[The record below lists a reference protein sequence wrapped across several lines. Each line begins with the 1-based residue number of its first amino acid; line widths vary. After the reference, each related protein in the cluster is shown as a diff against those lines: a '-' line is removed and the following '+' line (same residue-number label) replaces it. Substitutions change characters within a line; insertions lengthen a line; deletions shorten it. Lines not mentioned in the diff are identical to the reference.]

1 MGIRAEPTWP
11 SQVYDR
17 IFPLGDHGQMNES
30 LATLDNE
37 SLELRRTV
45 PYVPS
50 NDTVTRGK
58 AMRFSYACGDRPLE
72 GYEIKRG
79 IGLGGFGDVYFAL
92 SDAGKEV
99 ALKRIQRHIDIEM
112 RGVSQ
117 CLNLK
122 HVNLISLWDIR
133 TDSQGNAWVV
143 MEYIPGGS
151 LRDVIEKSPSGME
164 LSDVDAWFQGIA
176 SGVRYLHNNGIVHR
190 DLKPGN
196 IFWDDDTEVVKIGD
210 YGLSKLMSRGRL
222 SGQTESVGTFH
233 YMAPEIGRGV
243 YGREIDLYALG
254 VIVYEMLTGT
264 VPFDG
269 ESSQEIIMKH
279 LTANPDLSKLPPAF
293 SQFVE
298 KALCKD
304 PDRRY
309 QHVDAMLADF
319 KKCLKDPGNDQIIT
333 LTEPV
338 SASTQP
344 TSLSDEDTSELLYIH
359 DEAPMEIPGDDNSG
373 MMFGDLREIVDAV
386 PIEDWPAN
394 SPSVVNEPI
403 ARSVQQQW
411 RQFAG
416 WWNHGNVSTPIKIVI
431 LVVSG
436 IVLLVNSS
444 WIIPLAITLAVFY
457 GLYLGGRL
465 LLHAVRGTAQ
475 NVVQRKQQLS
485 MIKAAWQVQSKTQTR
500 GRRAGD
506 LMGAF
511 VVSGLLAPC
520 LLLLA
525 QAVSNS
531 EAIGTSASLAFLTW
545 LTSVTVISSWS
556 LLAAGK
562 LWERQEGDPVRRRFS
577 MVVLGISVGM
587 VSYFISQYFL
597 LDMESNR
604 SGAHEYITELPRAMS
619 GSNGNPYL
627 AAHVIFFAAVFGLFR
642 WWKQVDPSRRTRLS
656 FWSIGCAL
664 LGATVVNELA
674 GFPFPW
680 MTVMV
685 GVISV
690 NVQLASPW
698 LSHAER
704 GKLLSSA

>member
-1 MGIRAEPTWP
+1 
-11 SQVYDR
+11 
-17 IFPLGDHGQMNES
+17 MNES
-30 LATLDNE
+30 VATLDEE
-37 SLELRRTV
+37 SLDLRRTV
-45 PYVPS
+45 PFVPS
-50 NDTVTRGK
+50 DDTVTRGK

-72 GYEIKRG
+72 GYVIKRG
-79 IGLGGFGDVYFAL
+79 IGIGGFGDVYFAL

-133 TDSQGNAWVV
+133 KDSEGNSWVV

-151 LRDVIEKSPSGME
+151 LRDVIEKSSSGMGFPE
-164 LSDVDAWFQGIA
+164 VKAWFQGIA

-196 IFWDDDTEVVKIGD
+196 IFWDDDAEVVKIGD

-254 VIVYEMLTGT
+254 VIVYEMLTGA

-269 ESSQEIIMKH
+269 ESSQEIMMKH
-279 LTANPDLSKLPPAF
+279 LTADPDLSGLPPAF
-293 SQFVE
+293 RQLVS
-298 KALCKD
+298 KSLCKD

-319 KKCLKDPGNDQIIT
+319 EKCLSDPQNEQVIL
-333 LTEPV
+333 LTDP
-338 SASTQP
+338 ASVAPQP
-344 TSLSDEDTSELLYIH
+344 ASVDSLETPSDLLYIH
-359 DEAPMEIPGDDNSG
+359 DEPPLVVSGSDVSGNDDSG
-373 MMFGDLREIVDAV
+373 MVFGDVREIIDAE
-386 PIEDWPAN
+386 PMDTWPVN
-394 SPSVVNEPI
+394 TYSVANEPI

-411 RQFAG
+411 QRFAS
-416 WWNHGNVSTPIKIVI
+416 WWNHGNVSTPVKIVI

-436 IVLLVNSS
+436 VVLLVNSS

-457 GLYLGGRL
+457 GFYLGGRL
-465 LLHAVRGTAQ
+465 FLNAVRGTAQ
-475 NVVQRKQQLS
+475 TVVQKKQQLS
-485 MIKAAWQVQSKTQTR
+485 VVKAALQVQSRAQTR
-500 GRRAGD
+500 GRRVGD
-506 LMGAF
+506 LMGAC
-511 VVSGLLAPC
+511 VVSGLLAPS

-525 QAVSNS
+525 QAVSSS
-531 EAIGTSASLAFLTW
+531 ESIATSSSLAFLTW
-545 LTSVTVISSWS
+545 LTSVTVISCWS

-577 MVVLGISVGM
+577 MMILGISVGV
-587 VSYFISQYFL
+587 VSYLISQYFL

-604 SGAHEYITELPRAMS
+604 TGVHEYMTELPHAMKA
-619 GSNGNPYL
+619 SNGNPYL
-627 AAHVIFFAAVFGLFR
+627 AAHVIFFAAVFCLFR
-642 WWKQVDPSRRTRLS
+642 WWKQVDPARRTRLS
-656 FWSIGCAL
+656 FWSVGCAL
-664 LGATVVNELA
+664 LGATVINEFA

-690 NVQLASPW
+690 SVQLASPW
-698 LSHAER
+698 VNHEER
-704 GKLLSSA
+704 WKLLAST